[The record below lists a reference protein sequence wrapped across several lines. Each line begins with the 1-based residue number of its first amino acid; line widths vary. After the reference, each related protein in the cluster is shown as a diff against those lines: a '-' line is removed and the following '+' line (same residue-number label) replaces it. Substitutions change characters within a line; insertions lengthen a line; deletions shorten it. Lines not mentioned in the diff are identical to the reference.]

1 MNPHDDWAP
10 LSAEQRTLHPG
21 ERSPGQGPTQREG
34 QASGDGE
41 AAPVDDAAAQQLVR
55 ALQEKADASG
65 PSESLV
71 AALRRRQARE
81 ERCRAAE
88 AAAAA
93 TAGMAADGG
102 DARLPE
108 FELGAESEVDPREL
122 EPWFL
127 QLPDAERAR
136 LRAVWSRQRHRF
148 DGAGEAART
157 RLLRAA
163 AFGAA
168 MFVCNGLLMVLLTG
182 DLWRC
187 LLYAPVGAAAGL
199 LGQCMGGLR
208 FHYMAAGALGFVVV
222 EGANVL
228 ANPIMLYGLLFAIS
242 SMALVGLDREM
253 RVSGGERDD

>member
-1 MNPHDDWAP
+1 MDPHDDWAP
-10 LSAEQRTLHPG
+10 LSADQRTLHPG
-21 ERSPGQGPTQREG
+21 ERSPGQDPAQRDG
-34 QASGDGE
+34 QASGDDE
-41 AAPVDDAAAQQLVR
+41 AAPVDEEAAQQLVR
-55 ALQEKADASG
+55 ALQEKADARG
-65 PSESLV
+65 PSGSLV
-71 AALRRRQARE
+71 AALRRREARE
-81 ERCRAAE
+81 ARGRAAR

-93 TAGMAADGG
+93 TVDAAPD
-102 DARLPE
+102 
-108 FELGAESEVDPREL
+108 GAEARASAFDVGSGSEVDPREL
-122 EPWFL
+122 EAWF
-127 QLPDAERAR
+127 QELPEAEQAR
-136 LRAVWSRQRHRF
+136 LRAVWARQRHRF
-148 DGAGEAART
+148 DFAGKAART

-208 FHYMAAGALGFVVV
+208 FHYMAAGALGFSVV

-242 SMALVGLDREM
+242 SMALVGMDREM
-253 RVSGGERDD
+253 RMSGGERDD